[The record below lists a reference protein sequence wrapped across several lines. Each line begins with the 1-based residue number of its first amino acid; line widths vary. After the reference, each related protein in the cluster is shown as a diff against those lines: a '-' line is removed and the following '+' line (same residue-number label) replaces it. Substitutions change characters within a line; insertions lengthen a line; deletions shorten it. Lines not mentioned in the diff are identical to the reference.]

1 MFDFLFKRAADQQP
15 DPQAA
20 PATPDTGAAAAASA
34 SRRDEQTRVANG
46 LAGNEAG
53 AVELILRS
61 EFAGVRLAAAEHV
74 VSQPYLEQVQ
84 QAMRNTDRRVA
95 KLMQGRLD
103 AIRYQQTEQQKA
115 QACLDHAQRLLQ
127 DEKLTPNQVAELDRE
142 WKLVADAPSLIAP
155 FEAARA
161 ALAARL
167 EAQVKLQRTIIDA
180 MAAVRQLPGSASR
193 EEAGQALERYTAA
206 HADYQQA
213 PEHNALPRHLLRDY
227 AEALEQARAALAAPV
242 KPAVEAAGA
251 VAAAAGPGPAVASA
265 ATNADDSVGAVDAA
279 HPAGSAAAD
288 PAAALATGAATASD
302 AESASA
308 PGAPAR
314 APQKPAKQAAAPK
327 ETDKKFLETLDALEA
342 ALEHGLLHAAAE
354 HDKWLKE
361 HKTRLTHAQT
371 ERLTHVRAELK
382 RLGDWARWGGNVSR
396 EELVKAVEEL
406 PALGLAMSEL
416 AKKVGSMRER
426 WKSLDAVSGHA
437 PKSLWERFDTACT
450 TAYAPAAAHFKQLAD
465 ERHANA
471 AKAQALLAETQAMAA
486 AAATSE
492 ADLKNVAAAGQR
504 LRQVWGRLGT
514 IDRKEK
520 RKLDQAF
527 DKALS
532 QMLAPLSE
540 QRKIETA
547 KREQLI
553 AEAEALQPSE
563 RHTLDKLRH
572 LQERWQEQAKA
583 LPLERKAE
591 QALWQRFRAACDAI
605 FAKRKE
611 TAHAADHERKSHL
624 HAREALCKEL
634 EEAVFSG
641 DDKAQLA
648 GIAQKLRDAATAW
661 HAIGAVPRAAEPKI
675 NQRYHNA
682 VAAVQAQADTIK
694 RRAGAAQ
701 ANALRDKLR
710 LCQALE
716 SAIGAK
722 PFGAATGTAAGNGAA
737 DAIGTDA
744 AGTAADVAAGN
755 GAAGAAADGAT
766 GKGAGLSATAADAA
780 VGEGAAGAASD
791 GAAVG
796 AATDAAGWLARW
808 AALPVLGGEYE
819 RALKG
824 RFDAALAALDGA
836 DGKRVAYAEQLER
849 NRAKLLDEV
858 LRLEIVAGV
867 DSGAEFARER
877 LKMQVEVLQSSLKS
891 GQKPQTASA
900 AYLQLCAMP
909 ALADARTTS
918 RIEQLFRRIG
928 AAERA

>member
-1 MFDFLFKRAADQQP
+1 MFDFLFKRATDQQA
-15 DPQAA
+15 DPQAVPTA
-20 PATPDTGAAAAASA
+20 PEQGDAAAASA
-34 SRRDEQTRVANG
+34 SRRDEQARHAAG
-46 LAGNEAG
+46 LAGDEAA
-53 AVELILRS
+53 AVALILQS

-74 VSQPYLEQVQ
+74 QSQPYLEQVQ

-103 AIRYQQTEQQKA
+103 AIRYQQAEHQKA
-115 QACLDHAQRLLQ
+115 QACLEQAQRLLQ
-127 DEKLTPNQVAELDRE
+127 DEKLTPNQVAELDRQ
-142 WKLVADAPSLIAP
+142 WKIVSEVPSLSAP
-155 FEAARA
+155 FDAARA

-167 EAQVKLQRTIIDA
+167 EAQVNLQRTIIDA
-180 MAAVRQLPGSASR
+180 MAAVRQLPASASR
-193 EEAGQALERYTAA
+193 EDAAQALERYTAA
-206 HADYQQA
+206 QAEYQQA
-213 PEHNALPRHLLRDY
+213 PEHNALPRHLLSDY
-227 AEALEQARAALAAPV
+227 AQALEQARAALATPV
-242 KPAVEAAGA
+242 KPVVEAAP
-251 VAAAAGPGPAVASA
+251 AAAAAPAPAPEPADAVPAASA
-265 ATNADDSVGAVDAA
+265 
-279 HPAGSAAAD
+279 
-288 PAAALATGAATASD
+288 PAAA
-302 AESASA
+302 
-308 PGAPAR
+308 PAGR
-314 APQKPAKQAAAPK
+314 APQKPARQPAAPK

-342 ALEHGLLHAAAE
+342 ALEQGLLHAAAD

-361 HKTRLTHAQT
+361 HKTRLTPAQT
-371 ERLTHVRAELK
+371 ERLNHVRAELK

-426 WKSLDAVSGHA
+426 WKSLDSVSGHA

-471 AKAQALLAETQAMAA
+471 AKAQALITETVAMAESA
-486 AAATSE
+486 ASE
-492 ADLKNVAAAGQR
+492 GADLKNVAAAGQR
-504 LRQVWGRLGT
+504 LRQMWGRLGT

-527 DKALS
+527 DKALA

-540 QRKIETA
+540 QRKVETA

-553 AEAEALQPSE
+553 AEAEALQPSD

-591 QALWQRFRAACDAI
+591 QALWQRFRAACDTI

-611 TAHAADHERKSHL
+611 TAHAADHERKAHL

-634 EEAVFSG
+634 ETATFSG

-648 GIAQKLRDAATAW
+648 AIAKTLRDAAAAW
-661 HAIGAVPRAAEPKI
+661 NAAGSVPRAAEPKI
-675 NQRYHNA
+675 NQRYHSA
-682 VAAVQAQADTIK
+682 VAAVQAQAEAIK

-716 SAIGAK
+716 SEIGA
-722 PFGAATGTAAGNGAA
+722 AV
-737 DAIGTDA
+737 D
-744 AGTAADVAAGN
+744 
-755 GAAGAAADGAT
+755 
-766 GKGAGLSATAADAA
+766 ADAA
-780 VGEGAAGAASD
+780 AI
-791 GAAVG
+791 
-796 AATDAAGWLARW
+796 DAADWQSRW
-808 AALPVLGGEYE
+808 SALPPLGGEYE
-819 RALKG
+819 RALHG
-824 RFDAALAALDGA
+824 RFTAALSALDG
-836 DGKRVAYAEQLER
+836 KRSAYAEQLER

-909 ALADARTTS
+909 ALADARTAN